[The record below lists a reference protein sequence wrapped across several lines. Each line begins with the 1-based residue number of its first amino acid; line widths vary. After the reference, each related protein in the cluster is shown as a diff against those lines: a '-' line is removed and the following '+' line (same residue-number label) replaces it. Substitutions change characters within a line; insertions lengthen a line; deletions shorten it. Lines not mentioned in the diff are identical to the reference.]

1 MRGKRQEGERDGG
14 EKEQQLE
21 RRDGSG
27 RRGGGGLI
35 LRRSLAHLR
44 SVKKKEER
52 QLCSTK
58 KNDVGIGKRE
68 EQRQAEP
75 LFILSYL
82 MI

>member
-44 SVKKKEER
+44 SVKEER